1 MEWVH
6 KEGNAWIPEPPTQ
19 PIPLDSEYSASLRSI
34 SVILNDTCHLQHNSK
49 DPITH
54 FYFVKWS
61 PGFKIKLKKNR
72 SRLTVLYINYISSRN
87 LVDVEYHATLG
98 RGGDHGTLHLQYENV
113 ESYT

>member
-61 PGFKIKLKKNR
+61 PGFKIKLKKTGLA
-72 SRLTVLYINYISSRN
+72 SLCSILIIFPQEI
-87 LVDVEYHATLG
+87 L
-98 RGGDHGTLHLQYENV
+98 
-113 ESYT
+113 